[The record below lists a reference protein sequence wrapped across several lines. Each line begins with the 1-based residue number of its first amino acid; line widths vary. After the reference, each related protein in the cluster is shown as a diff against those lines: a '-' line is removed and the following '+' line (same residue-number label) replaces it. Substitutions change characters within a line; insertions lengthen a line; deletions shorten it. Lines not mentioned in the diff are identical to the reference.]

1 MQRRKSA
8 SNETCEL
15 GRQVNTLIGK
25 STIHEFHYC
34 CFRPKPTIDHAFH
47 QLRCDLIQPGSLQTR
62 ARSARAQ
69 HIHPARII
77 PQNVASAVL
86 HALLDQKHLSS
97 QILTDGRHMIMSR
110 PTPPETITSINA
122 TMTVLPAFELAGW
135 TTATFLRGRGE
146 AVKPGSL
153 PFPVRFNR
161 DALVAD
167 HHGMVRPCAGFHH
180 NA

>member
-47 QLRCDLIQPGSLQTR
+47 QPRCDLIQPGSLQTR

-135 TTATFLRGRGE
+135 TTATFCAEEG
-146 AVKPGSL
+146 KPL
-153 PFPVRFNR
+153 NP
-161 DALVAD
+161 D
-167 HHGMVRPCAGFHH
+167 HFHFRSASIGMLWSPTIIGWFGHVPIFVDLQ
-180 NA
+180 

>member
-86 HALLDQKHLSS
+86 HALLDQKLLSS

-122 TMTVLPAFELAGW
+122 TMTVRFRIGRMGDSN
-135 TTATFLRGRGE
+135 FLRGRGE

-167 HHGMVRPCAGFHH
+167 HHRMVRPCADIR
-180 NA
+180 